1 MISPQPLVSV
11 IVNNYNYDCYLPE
24 AIDSAINQTYPRT
37 EIIVVDDGSTD
48 KSQQIITSYQDKVI
62 PIFKENGGQAS
73 AFNAGFAVSQGE
85 IICLLDS
92 DDVWLPQKV
101 EQVVEAALAY
111 PQAAVIYHRV
121 QNINQIGLPTGKPWP
136 PYKVIKKNIASQV
149 AKTGGWWPFPP
160 STGLSFTRRFLSQIM
175 PIPAT
180 EYRLCADTYLADL
193 APFFGEV
200 IGIELALSQ
209 YRIHNANNWSNSL
222 NKQLRDLQ
230 FHELRVKILNQI
242 LKKSGI
248 NVEVNLAEHLPY
260 QRLKYKTGEEKIPF
274 KLSKL
279 AWKNP
284 WEFRP
289 TSRLKAVYQLWS
301 ELPKIWKLNPKD

>member
-11 IVNNYNYDCYLPE
+11 IVNNYNYDCYLPK

-175 PIPAT
+175 PIPAI

-222 NKQLRDLQ
+222 NKPLRDLQ
-230 FHELRVKILNQI
+230 FHELRVKVLNQI

-260 QRLKYKTGEEKIPF
+260 QRLKYKIGEEKIPF

-279 AWKNP
+279 AWQNP
-284 WEFRP
+284 WELRP